1 MTALAFLHTAEVHI
15 AGFERLVQS
24 QAPGLRVHH
33 AVAAPLLEQA
43 RRLGTDDP
51 ALRAAL
57 QQTLAEIACS
67 SGARLLVCTCS
78 TLGALAEQV
87 DGDGRFRSAR
97 IDRPMAERALTL
109 GSRVLLLAALNSTLD
124 PTRALLQDCA
134 LHQDRPLQLHE
145 LLVETAWPFFMAGD
159 TEAYLDCLAHALRA
173 EAVEVDVIVL
183 AQASMAPL
191 AERLA
196 GSGPPLLASPVLG
209 VQWALAQ
216 PEVQGLLR

>member
-15 AGFERLVQS
+15 AGFERLVQT

-43 RRLGTDDP
+43 RRLGADDP
-51 ALRAAL
+51 GLRAAL
-57 QQTLAEIACS
+57 QQTLAEMASS

-87 DGDGRFRSAR
+87 DGGDRFRSAR

-109 GSRVLLLAALNSTLD
+109 GSRVLLLAALASTLA

-134 LHQDRPLQLHE
+134 QRQARPLQLRE
-145 LLVETAWPFFMAGD
+145 LLVEAAWPHFMAGD
-159 TEAYLDCLAHALRA
+159 TEAYLDCLAEALQA
-173 EAVEVDVIVL
+173 EAAEVDVIVL

-216 PEVQGLLR
+216 PELQGLTR